1 MSARHSG
8 AQLKV
13 NVNTVSAS
21 QQSAPALNR
30 FHAAHGVAIS
40 GPTTNVG
47 NQVAPSFTRTG
58 SAIMASSKFASG
70 IAGAPAAAHLSP
82 RSNLHVHLRGD
93 LFITYGG
100 FTLQNRT
107 K

>member
-1 MSARHSG
+1 
-8 AQLKV
+8 
-13 NVNTVSAS
+13 
-21 QQSAPALNR
+21 
-30 FHAAHGVAIS
+30 
-40 GPTTNVG
+40 
-47 NQVAPSFTRTG
+47 
-58 SAIMASSKFASG
+58 MASSKFASG

-82 RSNLHVHLRGD
+82 RSNLHVHLKGD